1 MNEPKQQLR
10 VPLVDITAQQEEIRE
25 ELEPQLLDILTRA
38 AFIGGKEVELFE
50 QQYAEFLGARHCI
63 GSGNGT
69 DALEMALS
77 AAGVGP
83 GQEVIVPANTFIA
96 TVEAVLR
103 IGARPVL
110 ADVDQEHLLLDPE
123 SVRKSVTSRTAAII
137 PVHLFGQVA
146 PVERLVPIAEEF
158 GAVIIEDAAQAQ
170 GATRFNRAAG
180 TLGHLAATSFY
191 PGKNLGAAGDAGAV
205 TTDDDAAARHVRLL
219 GAHGSEHKYQHEIMG
234 RNSRLDTIQ
243 AAVLSCK
250 LRRLAGWNELRRE
263 AATNY
268 HHLLADIDQLKLPW
282 SSPGNSDVWHLFVV
296 RLANRDVIADR
307 LEQAGISTAVHYPVP
322 IHRTNAWKRLGLP
335 CASFPVAELA
345 ARQILSIPIYPH
357 ITPEQQRRVATAL
370 KDALAGGSK

>member
-1 MNEPKQQLR
+1 MNQPEELR
-10 VPLVDITAQQEEIRE
+10 VPLVDIAAQQEEIRE
-25 ELEPQLLDILTRA
+25 ELEPQLADIMTRA
-38 AFIGGKEVELFE
+38 AFIGGKEVGLFE

-63 GSGNGT
+63 GSANGT

-77 AAGVGP
+77 AGGVRP

-110 ADVDQEHLLLDPE
+110 ADVDEEHLLLDPE
-123 SVRKSVTSRTAAII
+123 SARKSVTSRTAAII

-146 PVERLVPIAEEF
+146 PVERLASIAEEC
-158 GAVIIEDAAQAQ
+158 GAVVIEDAAQAQ

-250 LRRLAGWNELRRE
+250 LRRLAAWNELRRQ

-268 HHLLADIDQLKLPW
+268 HHLLANIEELKLPR
-282 SSPGNSDVWHLFVV
+282 SAPGNSDVWHLFVV
-296 RLANRDVIADR
+296 RVANRDFIADQ
-307 LEQAGISTAVHYPVP
+307 LQQVGVSSAVHYPMP
-322 IHRTNAWKRLGLP
+322 IHRTDAWRRLGLP
-335 CASFPVAELA
+335 CQSLPVAESA
-345 ARQILSIPIYPH
+345 ARRILSIPIYPH
-357 ITPEQQRRVATAL
+357 ITPEQQRHVAKSL
-370 KDALAGGSK
+370 KNALAKESK